1 MFCLV
6 LSDLAVSSILVW
18 LKRALFNIIYCRLL
32 FVLITVLKYIAFCV
46 QSKANR
52 GNDSDIGGHGSGG
65 DDDNIRDVGDN
76 GGDSDDDDGDDI
88 DDNGGE

>member
-1 MFCLV
+1 M
-6 LSDLAVSSILVW
+6 
-18 LKRALFNIIYCRLL
+18 
-32 FVLITVLKYIAFCV
+32 

-52 GNDSDIGGHGSGG
+52 GNDSDISGHGSGG

-76 GGDSDDDDGDDI
+76 GGDSDDDGDDI